1 MPARPRDER
10 AHRRGRAAALSP
22 ARGESPS
29 RLRLRGARADLG
41 RSGEGQRDHGR
52 RQATELL
59 PELDIINAIPDIKGI
74 VDMRF
79 IK

>member
-1 MPARPRDER
+1 MPARPRDQQ

-29 RLRLRGARADLG
+29 RQRLRAVLADLG
-41 RSGEGQRDHGR
+41 RSGEGHRDHGR

-59 PELDIINAIPDIKGI
+59 PEIDIINAIQAINGI